1 MALDEWEEEGT
12 LTRDAFPFRREKN
25 INEVPSVDQVL
36 GHLISIVLYIQ
47 LYHNP

>member
-1 MALDEWEEEGT
+1 MGLDEWEEGGI

-25 INEVPSVDQVL
+25 INEVPAVDQIL
-36 GHLISIVLYIQ
+36 GHLISIVLSIQ